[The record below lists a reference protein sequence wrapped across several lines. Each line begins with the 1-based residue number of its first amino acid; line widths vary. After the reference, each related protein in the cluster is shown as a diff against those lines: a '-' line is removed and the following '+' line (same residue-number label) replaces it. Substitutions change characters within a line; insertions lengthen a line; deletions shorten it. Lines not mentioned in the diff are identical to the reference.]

1 MDTTLDKGMVVLP
14 IKDYDR
20 FKEFEKKDYN
30 FEKRVSEERDVYNHK
45 LEAFKDRRLVYFR
58 ETYDN
63 YLHSMSYSL
72 NPKNP
77 NTKKWIMDKIGFES
91 IMINN
96 NGVRIDG
103 ICYFK
108 ADSLFLSLDR
118 ETDELRKELKNLK
131 ERRYKI
137 LSSLSLFRLIKSW
150 WNLKK

>member
-1 MDTTLDKGMVVLP
+1 MDTTLNKGMVALP
-14 IKDYDR
+14 IEDYDR
-20 FKEFEKKDYN
+20 FKELEKKDYN
-30 FEKRVSEERDVYNHK
+30 FEKRVSEERDRYNRK
-45 LEAFKDRRLVYFR
+45 LEAFKDKKLVYFR
-58 ETYDN
+58 ESYDKHLYN
-63 YLHSMSYSL
+63 MSYYL

-77 NTKKWIMDKIGFES
+77 NTKKRIMDKIGFES

-108 ADSLFLSLDR
+108 TDSLFLSLDR
-118 ETDELRKELKNLK
+118 RTDELRKEIKDLK

-137 LSSLSLFRLIKSW
+137 LSSLSLFSLIKSW

>member
-1 MDTTLDKGMVVLP
+1 MDTTLDKGMVALP
-14 IKDYDR
+14 IEDYDR
-20 FKEFEKKDYN
+20 FKELEKKDYN
-30 FEKRVSEERDVYNHK
+30 FEKRVSEERDRYNRK
-45 LEAFKDRRLVYFR
+45 LEAFKDKKLVYFR

-63 YLHSMSYSL
+63 HLYSMSYSL

-77 NTKKWIMDKIGFES
+77 NTKKWIMDRIGFES

-96 NGVRIDG
+96 NGVKIDG

-108 ADSLFLSLDR
+108 TDSLFLSLDR
-118 ETDELRKELKNLK
+118 RTDELRKEIKDLK

>member
-1 MDTTLDKGMVVLP
+1 MDTTLDKGMVALP

-20 FKEFEKKDYN
+20 FKELEKKDYN
-30 FEKRVSEERDVYNHK
+30 FEKRVSEERDIYNHK
-45 LEAFKDRRLVYFR
+45 LEAFKDRSLVYFR

-63 YLHSMSYSL
+63 HLYSMSYSL

-108 ADSLFLSLDR
+108 TDSLFLSLDR
-118 ETDELRKELKNLK
+118 RTDELRKEIKDLK

>member
-1 MDTTLDKGMVVLP
+1 MDTTLDKGMVALP
-14 IKDYDR
+14 IEDYDR
-20 FKEFEKKDYN
+20 FKELEKKDYN
-30 FEKRVSEERDVYNHK
+30 FEKRVSEERDRYNRK
-45 LEAFKDRRLVYFR
+45 LEAFKDRSLVYFI

-63 YLHSMSYSL
+63 HLYNMSYSL

-96 NGVRIDG
+96 NGVKIDG
-103 ICYFK
+103 ICYLK
-108 ADSLFLSLDR
+108 TDSLFLSLDR
-118 ETDELRKELKNLK
+118 RTDELRKEIKDLK

>member
-1 MDTTLDKGMVVLP
+1 MDTTLDKGMVALP
-14 IKDYDR
+14 IEDYDR
-20 FKEFEKKDYN
+20 FKELEKKDYD
-30 FEKRVSEERDVYNHK
+30 FEKRVSKERDRYNRE
-45 LEAFKDRRLVYFR
+45 LDEYKDKNLVYFR
-58 ETYDN
+58 ESYDN
-63 YLHSMSYSL
+63 HLYNMSYYL

-91 IMINN
+91 ITISY

-108 ADSLFLSLDR
+108 TDSLFLSLDR
-118 ETDELRKELKNLK
+118 RTDELRKEIKDLK

-137 LSSLSLFRLIKSW
+137 LSSLSLFSLIKSW